1 MNRPDIDLY
10 VIYITATDKER
21 LIRQLTRERE
31 PDVREVLRRYDAD
44 EDDFYLFEQHTIG
57 KLAHF
62 TRIENDDHTFWR
74 ALDALEKTLDK
85 IV

>member
-1 MNRPDIDLY
+1 M
-10 VIYITATDKER
+10 
-21 LIRQLTRERE
+21 
-31 PDVREVLRRYDAD
+31 REVLRRYDAD

-62 TRIENDDHTFWR
+62 TRIENGDHTFYD